1 MNLFWAK
8 HVFKPYYLYICDSK
22 LNLMNPS
29 IKTQID
35 TPNNMKIITSPEKSK
50 NLDMI
55 IALAVFL
62 FCCLISFT
70 ETKEVAEVLFSN
82 VRP

>member
-1 MNLFWAK
+1 
-8 HVFKPYYLYICDSK
+8 
-22 LNLMNPS
+22 MNPS